1 MTTGMVSE
9 NSVNAQ
15 ISHESPLFA
24 EEIFNIASFPVTN
37 SLIASFLAIV
47 VLAVVGF
54 FIKKKIKAVPGALQS
69 GFEMII
75 ESFLGMFDTVTGS
88 RKKSLSFA
96 PIVLAFF
103 FFILINNWLGLLPG
117 VSSIG
122 MIVEHGKQLAFVPY
136 LRGATADL
144 NTTLAIASI
153 AVVISHVAG
162 TFSLG
167 FFKYFNKYINLK
179 ALIEIP
185 KKVRHD
191 PMVLMLNPIKFFVG
205 LIELIG
211 EAAKVASLSFR
222 LFGNVFAGEV
232 LLASMSAIMA
242 FGVPIPFLLLEVLVG
257 FIQALIFAMLILTYL
272 SINTTAEEH

>member
-1 MTTGMVSE
+1 MTTEVVSE
-9 NSVNAQ
+9 NPVNTQ

-24 EEIFNIASFPVTN
+24 EEVFHIASFPVTN
-37 SLIASFLAIV
+37 SLLASFLAIV
-47 VLAVVGF
+47 VLAMAGF
-54 FIKKKIKAVPGALQS
+54 FIKKKIKSVPGKIQGA
-69 GFEMII
+69 FEMII
-75 ESFLGMFDTVTGS
+75 ENFLEMFDTVTGS
-88 RKKSLSFA
+88 RKKSLGFA

-122 MIVEHGKQLAFVPY
+122 MIIEHGGQLAFVPY

-144 NTTLAIASI
+144 NTTLAIASV
-153 AVVISHVAG
+153 AVVISHIAG

-179 ALIEIP
+179 ALFEIP
-185 KKVRHD
+185 KKVRRD